1 MLGCHWLRR
10 TMITGPPSAPL
21 CHNLL
26 LRPIIMRQWS
36 RPGSGLNWVPGMQLS
51 PNLFYLHLSSS
62 STIPSPPGLL
72 QSIAFISLSFSPWNW
87 VFINFPQIFH
97 TFYFQLSSYFHNF
110 YFSLSI
116 FSPILLQ
123 LSLFTFLCVFTPFIF
138 QFRFLSHNFTAFTF
152 SSCFHTLQPPPH
164 LQPKTSSAQGWQS
177 GLVRWD

>member
-123 LSLFTFLCVFTPFIF
+123 LSLFTFLFFIVLQLVLFPHVFTPCNLLPIF
-138 QFRFLSHNFTAFTF
+138 SPR
-152 SSCFHTLQPPPH
+152 PP
-164 LQPKTSSAQGWQS
+164 QPKADRVGW
-177 GLVRWD
+177 WDGIKDN